1 MFAGCCR
8 SGAIGCKPIKAI
20 DSRML
25 ARGVDGRGSVRR
37 SVACGDVTPHVTINC

>member
-1 MFAGCCR
+1 MFAGRYR

-20 DSRML
+20 DSKML

-37 SVACGDVTPHVTINC
+37 SVARGDVTPHLIVNC